1 MAIVKMKRLRLI
13 ALESDQAAL
22 LRRLQKLGCLHLSE
36 PPSDESAWEGLLHR
50 QTDRSAERLSQ
61 LRLLQ
66 NALDVL
72 KRYAP
77 QKGSPL
83 ARMLAPRPT
92 VSEQDFLNEDDL
104 AEHLAVAKEVT
115 DHAAELNRLAA
126 QETRLS
132 SERASLVPWRELD
145 LPMDFTGTRTV
156 NVITG
161 TVPGPVDFDQLQGQ
175 LADQVPEAMLY
186 RLSQGSE
193 QQCLLLMC
201 HKSATGQALE
211 LLRASGFT
219 TGQLNSWH
227 GTVAENTDRLDAEL
241 NQIRENAERERSIL
255 AGLGWRQD
263 DLRLTA
269 DQISTEL
276 NREENR
282 HRLLTDQRIV
292 CMQGWLPEADVAK
305 LTDLL
310 EQFDCAWDLADPT
323 EEEYPD
329 VPVQL
334 KGNRFTRSMNCITEQ
349 YSLPAYDGI
358 DPNPVMAP
366 FFIFFFGMM
375 MADMAYGILMI
386 VGSLLFLKK
395 KRPADPSFMEMI
407 FWCGISTFIFG
418 ALTGGFFGD
427 FIPQLC
433 RIINPASTF
442 EMPALFT
449 PLNDTL
455 SIMIGSLVLGLIQI
469 ITGMTVSVVKKTKDG
484 HFADALWDEITWWV
498 ILAGLAL
505 MILKIGNVGGVPVVL
520 VIGGL
525 MLLYGSTHN
534 ARGFGKVTALI
545 SAIYNGVTGFFS
557 DTLSYVR
564 LMALML
570 SGSVIAT
577 VFNTLGATFG
587 NVIVF
592 VLVAMVGN
600 ILNLLLNL
608 LGCYVHDMRLQFL
621 EFFNRFYKGG
631 GIAYQPLSLQSKNV
645 EIIKEDK

>member
-13 ALESDQAAL
+13 ALENDRTTL

-36 PPSDESAWEGLLHR
+36 PPADESAWEGLLR
-50 QTDRSAERLSQ
+50 RESDQSAQQHAQ

-77 QKGSPL
+77 QKTGL
-83 ARMLAPRPT
+83 LDPRPM
-92 VSEQDFLNEDDL
+92 VSEQEFLNEQEL
-104 AEHLAVAKEVT
+104 PGHLAAAKEVT
-115 DHAAELNRLAA
+115 DHAAELNRLIA
-126 QETRLS
+126 QETRLTG
-132 SERASLVPWRELD
+132 ERASLNPWRELD
-145 LPMDFTGTRTV
+145 LPMEMTGTKTV

-161 TVPGPVDFDQLQGQ
+161 TVPGPVNFDQLQGQ
-175 LADQVPEAMLY
+175 LADQVPEAALY
-186 RLSQGSE
+186 RLSQSSE

-201 HKSATGQALE
+201 HKAVANQALEVLRNSGFATGQL
-211 LLRASGFT
+211 SG
-219 TGQLNSWH
+219 WR
-227 GTVAENTDRLDAEL
+227 GTVAENAQRLDGELERIHRAAEQEKAAL
-241 NQIRENAERERSIL
+241 VA
-255 AGLGWRQD
+255 LGDKQEE
-263 DLRLTA
+263 LRLAA
-269 DQISTEL
+269 DRIATEL
-276 NREENR
+276 NREENNR
-282 HRLLTDQRIV
+282 RLLTDQHIV
-292 CMQGWLPEADVAK
+292 CMQGWVPEGDVPR
-305 LTDLL
+305 LTGLL

-334 KGNRFTRSMNCITEQ
+334 KGNFFTRSMNCITEQ
-349 YSLPAYDGI
+349 YSLPAYDGV

-366 FFIFFFGMM
+366 FFILFFGMM

-386 VGSLLFLKK
+386 VGSVLFLKK
-395 KRPADPSFMEMI
+395 KRPADTSFMEMI

-427 FIPQLC
+427 FIPQLLK
-433 RIINPASTF
+433 IINPASTF

-455 SIMIGSLVLGLIQI
+455 SIMIGALVLGLIQI

-484 HFADALWDEITWWV
+484 HFQDALWDEITWWV

-505 MILKIGNVGGVPVVL
+505 MVLKIGNVGGVPVVL
-520 VIGGL
+520 VIGGV

-592 VLVAMVGN
+592 VIVAMIGN

-645 EIIKEDK
+645 EIMKEDK

>member
-13 ALESDQAAL
+13 ALESDRTAL

-36 PPSDESAWEGLLHR
+36 PPSDETAWDGLLQR
-50 QTDRSAERLSQ
+50 ETDQSAERQAQ

-66 NALDVL
+66 NALDLL

-77 QKGSPL
+77 QKTGL
-83 ARMLAPRPT
+83 LTPRPM
-92 VSEQDFLNEDDL
+92 VSEQDFLDDKDL
-104 AEHLAVAKEVT
+104 PVHLAVAREVT
-115 DHAAELNRLAA
+115 DHAAELNRLVA
-126 QETRLS
+126 QETRLV
-132 SERASLVPWRELD
+132 SERASLNPWKSLD
-145 LPMDFTGTRTV
+145 LPMELTGTKTV

-161 TVPGPVDFDQLQGQ
+161 TVPGPVDFDLLQGQ
-175 LADQVPEAMLY
+175 LADQVEEAALY

-201 HKSATGQALE
+201 HKSVTNQALE
-211 LLRASGFT
+211 VLRNSGFT
-219 TGQLNSWH
+219 TGQLNGWR
-227 GTVAENTDRLDAEL
+227 GTVAENADRLDGELERVRRAAEQEKAFL
-241 NQIRENAERERSIL
+241 VD
-255 AGLGWRQD
+255 LGVKQD
-263 DLRLTA
+263 ELRLAA
-269 DQISTEL
+269 DRISTEL
-276 NREENR
+276 NREENS

-292 CMQGWLPEADVAK
+292 CLQGWVPEADVAK
-305 LTDLL
+305 LTGLL

-323 EEEYPD
+323 EEEIPD
-329 VPVQL
+329 VPVKL
-334 KGNRFTRSMNCITEQ
+334 KGNFFTRSMNCITEQ
-349 YSLPAYDGI
+349 YSLPAYDGV

-395 KRPADPSFMEMI
+395 KRPADRSFMEMI
-407 FWCGISTFIFG
+407 FWCGISTLIFG

-433 RIINPASTF
+433 KIINPDSNVKL
-442 EMPALFT
+442 PSLFT
-449 PLNDTL
+449 PLDDTL
-455 SIMIGSLVLGLIQI
+455 SIMIGSLALGLVQI

-498 ILAGLAL
+498 ILAGLVL
-505 MILKIGNVGGVPVVL
+505 MILKIGTFRGVPVVL

-525 MLLYGSTHN
+525 MLLFGSTRN
-534 ARGFGKVTALI
+534 AKGFGKVTALI

-587 NVIVF
+587 NVVVF
-592 VLVAMVGN
+592 VIVALIGN

-621 EFFNRFYKGG
+621 EFFGRFYKGG

>member
-13 ALESDQAAL
+13 ALESDRSAL

-36 PPSDESAWEGLLHR
+36 PPSDETAWDGLLQR
-50 QTDRSAERLSQ
+50 ETDQSAERQAQ

-66 NALDVL
+66 NALDLL

-77 QKGSPL
+77 QKTGL
-83 ARMLAPRPT
+83 LTPRPM
-92 VSEQDFLNEDDL
+92 VSEQDFLDDKDL
-104 AEHLAVAKEVT
+104 PVHLAVAREVT
-115 DHAAELNRLAA
+115 DHAAELNRLVA
-126 QETRLS
+126 QETRLV
-132 SERASLVPWRELD
+132 SERASLNPWKSLD
-145 LPMDFTGTRTV
+145 LPMELTGTKTV

-161 TVPGPVDFDQLQGQ
+161 TVPGPVDFDLLQGQ
-175 LADQVPEAMLY
+175 LADQVEEAALY

-201 HKSATGQALE
+201 HKSVTNQALE
-211 LLRASGFT
+211 VLRNSGFT
-219 TGQLNSWH
+219 TGQLNGWR
-227 GTVAENTDRLDAEL
+227 GTVAENADRLDGELERVRRAAEQEKAFL
-241 NQIRENAERERSIL
+241 VD
-255 AGLGWRQD
+255 LGVKQD
-263 DLRLTA
+263 ELRLAA
-269 DQISTEL
+269 DRISTEL
-276 NREENR
+276 NREENS

-292 CMQGWLPEADVAK
+292 CLQGWVPEADVAK
-305 LTDLL
+305 LTGLL

-323 EEEYPD
+323 EEEIPD
-329 VPVQL
+329 VPVKL
-334 KGNRFTRSMNCITEQ
+334 KGNFFTRSMNCITEQ
-349 YSLPAYDGI
+349 YSLPAYDGV

-395 KRPADPSFMEMI
+395 KRPADRSFMEMI
-407 FWCGISTFIFG
+407 FWCGISTLIFG

-433 RIINPASTF
+433 KIINPDSNVKL
-442 EMPALFT
+442 PSLFT
-449 PLNDTL
+449 PLDDTL
-455 SIMIGSLVLGLIQI
+455 SIMIGSLALGLVQI

-498 ILAGLAL
+498 ILAGLVL
-505 MILKIGNVGGVPVVL
+505 MILKIGTFRGVPVVL

-525 MLLYGSTHN
+525 MLLFGSTRN
-534 ARGFGKVTALI
+534 AKGFGKVTALI

-587 NVIVF
+587 NVVVFIIVA
-592 VLVAMVGN
+592 LIGN

-621 EFFNRFYKGG
+621 EFFGRFYKGG

>member
-13 ALESDQAAL
+13 ALESDQTAL
-22 LRRLQKLGCLHLSE
+22 LRRLQKLGCLQLSE
-36 PPSDESAWEGLLHR
+36 PPSDEAAWEGLLHR
-50 QTDRSAERLSQ
+50 QTDQSAQRQGQ

-77 QKGSPL
+77 QKTGL
-83 ARMLAPRPT
+83 LTPRPA
-92 VSEQDFLNEDDL
+92 VSEQDFLDDSTL
-104 AEHLAVAKEVT
+104 AEDLAVAQEVA
-115 DHAAELNRLAA
+115 DHAAELNRLKA
-126 QETRLS
+126 QETRLT
-132 SERASLVPWRELD
+132 SERASLVPWQTLD
-145 LPMDFTGTRTV
+145 LPMDLTGTRTV
-156 NVITG
+156 DVITG

-175 LADQVPEAMLY
+175 LADQVPEAALY
-186 RLSQGSE
+186 RLSQSSE
-193 QQCLLLMC
+193 QQCLLLIC
-201 HKSATGQALE
+201 HKSATNAALE
-211 LLRASGFT
+211 LLRASGLT

-227 GTVAENTDRLDAEL
+227 GTVAENAERLDDEL
-241 NQIRENAERERSIL
+241 DRVRRDAALEQSFL
-255 AGLGWRQD
+255 VDLGVRQD

-269 DQISTEL
+269 DRIATEL
-276 NREENR
+276 DREENA
-282 HRLLTDQRIV
+282 HRLMTDQCIV
-292 CMQGWLPEADVAK
+292 CLQGWVPEPSVKK

-310 EQFDCAWDLADPT
+310 DQFDCAYDLADPT
-323 EEEYPD
+323 EEEYPE

-334 KGNRFTRSMNCITEQ
+334 KGNVFTRSMNCITEQ

-433 RIINPASTF
+433 KIINPASTF
-442 EMPALFT
+442 ELPALFT
-449 PLNDTL
+449 PLKDTM

-469 ITGMTVSVVKKTKDG
+469 ITGMTVSTVKKTKDG
-484 HFADALWDEITWWV
+484 HFPDALWDEITWWV

-505 MILKIGNVGGVPVVL
+505 MILKIGTVGGVPVVL

-525 MLLYGSTHN
+525 MLVYGSTRN
-534 ARGFGKVTALI
+534 AKGFGKVTALI

-570 SGSVIAT
+570 SGSVIAQ

-587 NVIVF
+587 SVIIF
-592 VLVAMVGN
+592 IIISMIGN
-600 ILNLLLNL
+600 ALNLALNL

-621 EFFNRFYKGG
+621 EFFNRFYKDGG
-631 GIAYQPLSLQSKNV
+631 KAYQPLSLQSKNV

>member
-13 ALESDQAAL
+13 ALESDQTAL

-36 PPSDESAWEGLLHR
+36 PPSDETAWEGLLHR
-50 QTDRSAERLSQ
+50 QTDRSAERQGQ

-77 QKGSPL
+77 QKTGL
-83 ARMLAPRPT
+83 LTPRPT
-92 VSEQDFLNEDDL
+92 ISEQDFLDESTL
-104 AEHLAVAKEVT
+104 AENLAVAKEVA
-115 DHAAELNRLAA
+115 DHAAELNRLTA
-126 QETRLS
+126 QETRLV
-132 SERASLVPWRELD
+132 SERASLVPWQTLD
-145 LPMDFTGTRTV
+145 LPMDLTGTRTV
-156 NVITG
+156 DVITG

-175 LADQVPEAMLY
+175 LADQVEEAALY
-186 RLSQGSE
+186 RLSQSSE
-193 QQCLLLMC
+193 QQCLLLVC
-201 HKSATGQALE
+201 HKSATNSALE
-211 LLRASGFT
+211 LLRSSGFT
-219 TGQLNSWH
+219 TGQLNSWR
-227 GTVAENTDRLDAEL
+227 GTVAENADRLDDEL
-241 NQIRENAERERSIL
+241 ERVRKDAALEQSFL
-255 AGLGWRQD
+255 VDLGVRQD

-269 DQISTEL
+269 DRIATEL
-276 NREENR
+276 DREVNR
-282 HRLLTDQRIV
+282 HRLMTDQCIV
-292 CMQGWLPEADVAK
+292 CLQGWVPEPSVKK
-305 LTDLL
+305 LTALL
-310 EQFDCAWDLADPT
+310 DEFDCAYDLADPT
-323 EEEYPD
+323 EEEYPE

-334 KGNRFTRSMNCITEQ
+334 KGNFFTRSMNCITEQ

-386 VGSLLFLKK
+386 IGSLLFLKK

-433 RIINPASTF
+433 KIINPASTF
-442 EMPALFT
+442 ELPALFT
-449 PLNDTL
+449 PLNDTMT
-455 SIMIGSLVLGLIQI
+455 IMIGSLVLGLIQI

-484 HFADALWDEITWWV
+484 HFPDALWDEITWWV

-505 MILKIGNVGGVPVVL
+505 MILKIGTVHGVPVVL

-525 MLLYGSTHN
+525 MLLFGSTRN
-534 ARGFGKVTALI
+534 AKGFGKVTALI
-545 SAIYNGVTGFFS
+545 SAVYNGVTGFFS

-592 VLVAMVGN
+592 VIISMIGN
-600 ILNLLLNL
+600 ALNLALNL

>member
-13 ALESDQAAL
+13 ALENDRTTL

-36 PPSDESAWEGLLHR
+36 PPADESAWEGLLR
-50 QTDRSAERLSQ
+50 RESDQSAQQHAQ

-77 QKGSPL
+77 QKTGL
-83 ARMLAPRPT
+83 LDPRPM
-92 VSEQDFLNEDDL
+92 VSEQEFLNEQEL
-104 AEHLAVAKEVT
+104 PGHLAAAKEVT
-115 DHAAELNRLAA
+115 DHAAELNRLIA
-126 QETRLS
+126 QETRLTG
-132 SERASLVPWRELD
+132 ERASLNPWRELD
-145 LPMDFTGTRTV
+145 LPMEMTGTKTV

-161 TVPGPVDFDQLQGQ
+161 TVPGPVNFDQLQGQ
-175 LADQVPEAMLY
+175 LADQVPEAVLY
-186 RLSQGSE
+186 RLSQSSE

-201 HKSATGQALE
+201 HKAVANQALEVLRNSGFATGQL
-211 LLRASGFT
+211 SG
-219 TGQLNSWH
+219 WR
-227 GTVAENTDRLDAEL
+227 GTVAENAQRLDGELERIHRAAEQEKAAL
-241 NQIRENAERERSIL
+241 VA
-255 AGLGWRQD
+255 LGDKQEE
-263 DLRLTA
+263 LRLAA
-269 DQISTEL
+269 DRIATEL
-276 NREENR
+276 NREENNR
-282 HRLLTDQRIV
+282 RLLTDQHIV
-292 CMQGWLPEADVAK
+292 CMQGWVPEGDVPR
-305 LTDLL
+305 LTGLL

-334 KGNRFTRSMNCITEQ
+334 KGNFFTRSMNCITEQ
-349 YSLPAYDGI
+349 YSLPAYDGV

-366 FFIFFFGMM
+366 FFILFFGMM

-386 VGSLLFLKK
+386 VGSVLFLKK
-395 KRPADPSFMEMI
+395 KRPADTSFMEMI

-427 FIPQLC
+427 FIPQLLK
-433 RIINPASTF
+433 IINPASTF

-455 SIMIGSLVLGLIQI
+455 SIMIGALVLGLIQI

-484 HFADALWDEITWWV
+484 HFQDALWDEITWWV

-505 MILKIGNVGGVPVVL
+505 MVLKIGNVGGVPVVL
-520 VIGGL
+520 VIGGV

-592 VLVAMVGN
+592 VIVAMIGN

-645 EIIKEDK
+645 EIMKEDK